1 MKNAA
6 QLITKILSPVTTG
19 LATLVIAIFVQQ
31 IALSQKIFWFALA
44 LSMAIVPMAIIYLQ
58 YKSGKITSLWSPS
71 ALERRDSFMSWVL
84 ISFIFSAI
92 SFWLDAPRLI
102 FALGLV
108 FLVLGAVNF
117 LLTSIFK
124 ISIHSEM
131 VTLLVI
137 TAILSVSVGYIFLV
151 LLIPLVGWA
160 RIYLKNHTLSEVSY
174 GALLSVLAVYFVF
187 YIFGL
192 ATF

>member
-6 QLITKILSPVTTG
+6 RIITKILSPVTTG
-19 LATLVIAIFVQQ
+19 TATLITAIFVQQ
-31 IALSQKIFWFALA
+31 IALNQKILWLAIA

-58 YKSGKITSLWSPS
+58 YRSGKIKSLWSPS

-84 ISFIFSAI
+84 IAFIFNAI

-117 LLTSIFK
+117 LLTSTFK

-131 VTLLVI
+131 VTLFVI
-137 TAILSVSVGYIFLV
+137 TSILSVSVSYIFLV

-187 YIFGL
+187 NIFGL